1 MKSVNISAKEVQS
14 KYQNK
19 LLALSEIVLVF
30 TSVVGLMWI
39 TELLP
44 GFESWQQAYLGEA
57 LFSATIYMAL
67 PVVLV
72 LYFHGRAGSAIKLDG
87 TAVKKGLK
95 TGGKA
100 LLVMFPATFSFPIA
114 QGWGYG
120 FTDWGGAAIIGSFYL
135 LATLAV
141 LWILKSE
148 DTTEETAFSRS
159 DARIAGLVFLAA
171 LALVAGLHQ
180 LNAVARDVITALIFV
195 GFMEELFFRG
205 YLQPRLNM
213 AFGKPF
219 EFINLQ
225 FGWGIVITSVLFGL
239 IHVISPGENP
249 MEWSWG
255 FWTFISGLGF
265 GVIRE
270 KGGSFLAP
278 AVVHGITMILPVVFS

>member
-1 MKSVNISAKEVQS
+1 MKTTNISAKEIQS

-19 LLALSEIVLVF
+19 LLALSEVVLVYA
-30 TSVVGLMWI
+30 SVVGLMWI
-39 TELLP
+39 MELLP

-57 LFSATIYMAL
+57 LLSASVYMAL
-67 PVVLV
+67 PAVLV
-72 LYFHGRAGSAIKLDG
+72 LYFHGRAGSAKKLG
-87 TAVKKGLK
+87 GATVKKALK

-120 FTDWGGAAIIGSFYL
+120 FTEWGGAAIIGAFYL
-135 LATLAV
+135 VATV
-141 LWILKSE
+141 LLLWMFRKE
-148 DTTEETAFSRS
+148 QTVEENAFSKS
-159 DARIAGLVFLAA
+159 DATTAGWIFLVG

-180 LNAVARDVITALIFV
+180 VYPIARDIIIALVFI
-195 GFMEELFFRG
+195 GFAEEFLFRG
-205 YLQPRLNM
+205 YMQSRLNM

-219 EFINLQ
+219 EFLNLK
-225 FGWGIVITSVLFGL
+225 FGWGIIITSAFFGL

-249 MEWSWG
+249 MAWSWG
-255 FWTFISGLGF
+255 FWTFIAGLGF

-278 AVVHGITMILPVVFS
+278 AVVHGITMILPVAFS

>member
-1 MKSVNISAKEVQS
+1 MKTTSISSKGIQS
-14 KYQNK
+14 KHKNR
-19 LLALSEIVLVF
+19 LLALSEIFLVF

-44 GFESWQQAYLGEA
+44 GFESWQQAYFGEA
-57 LFSATIYMAL
+57 LLSATVYMAL
-67 PVVLV
+67 PAVLV
-72 LYFHGRAGSAIKLDG
+72 LYFHGRAGSAKKFGG
-87 TAVKKGLK
+87 TTTKKALK

-114 QGWGYG
+114 RGWGYG
-120 FTDWGGAAIIGSFYL
+120 FTDWGGATIIGGFYL

-141 LWILKSE
+141 LWLLKNAN
-148 DTTEETAFSRS
+148 TTEETAFSRS
-159 DARIAGLVFLAA
+159 DALIAGAVFLGG
-171 LALVAGLHQ
+171 LVLVAGLHQ
-180 LNAVARDVITALIFV
+180 LNTVARDIIAALIFI
-195 GFMEELFFRG
+195 GFMEEFFFRG

-219 EFINLQ
+219 EFMKLQ
-225 FGWGIVITSVLFGL
+225 FGWGIVITSALFGL

-255 FWTFISGLGF
+255 FWTFISGFGF

-278 AVVHGITMILPVVFS
+278 AVVHGFTMILPIVFS

>member
-1 MKSVNISAKEVQS
+1 MKTANISAKEIQS

-19 LLALSEIVLVF
+19 LLALSEVILVF
-30 TSVVGLMWI
+30 ASVVGLMWI

-44 GFESWQQAYLGEA
+44 RLESWQQAFLGEA
-57 LFSATIYMAL
+57 LLSAAVYMAL
-67 PVVLV
+67 PAVLV
-72 LYFHGRAGSAIKLDG
+72 LYFHGRAGSAKKMDG
-87 TAVKKGLK
+87 ATITKALK

-100 LLVMFPATFSFPIA
+100 LLVMFPATFSFPVA

-135 LATLAV
+135 LATVAV
-141 LWILKSE
+141 LRILKNE
-148 DTTEETAFSRS
+148 DTLEETVFSKS
-159 DARIAGLVFLAA
+159 DALIAGAVFLGG
-171 LALVAGLHQ
+171 LALVAGLHH
-180 LNAVARDVITALIFV
+180 LNTIARDVITALIFI

-219 EFINLQ
+219 EFMNLQ
-225 FGWGIVITSVLFGL
+225 FGWGIVITAALFGL

-270 KGGSFLAP
+270 KGSSFLAP
-278 AVVHGITMILPVVFS
+278 AVVHGITMIFPIVFS